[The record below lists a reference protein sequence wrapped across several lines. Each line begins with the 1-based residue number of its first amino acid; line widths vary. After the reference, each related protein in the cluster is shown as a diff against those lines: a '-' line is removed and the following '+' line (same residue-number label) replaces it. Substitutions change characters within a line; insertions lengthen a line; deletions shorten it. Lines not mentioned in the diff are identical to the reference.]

1 MVSGSCP
8 HPWNKTKKGT
18 FQLNHSQVNMGK
30 GQFEKGHIISPELK
44 DINKSLGK
52 ERYENGTHP
61 FLMKNL
67 IAHQIANKEKWYG
80 IGKHNWKRL
89 SKRIIERDNFTCQS
103 CGVSLHENKPNV
115 HHIVPYSISK
125 DNSESNLVAL
135 CVPCH
140 ASIEYYTQI
149 ALSSAGGEA
158 VVRTE

>member
-1 MVSGSCP
+1 MAIP
-8 HPWNKTKKGT
+8 EEAKEKF
-18 FQLNHSQVNMGK
+18 FQAGYRIVGNHSAVEICHWTK
-30 GQFEKGHIISPELK
+30 ESLRK
-44 DINKSLGK
+44 DRIC
-52 ERYENGTHP
+52 Y
-61 FLMKNL
+61 
-67 IAHQIANKEKWYG
+67 KEKWYG